1 MLVLP
6 SLELPYDSSLVH
18 APLIELLLSHVL
30 QSDHFDDVVELVPS
44 NWILSLVSVA
54 QQLS

>member
-6 SLELPYDSSLVH
+6 SLKLSYDSSLVH